1 MSGEERV
8 EPPEILLVV
17 AAPPG
22 HACQMWTGP
31 EPTRCEHDAE
41 YLFVYDGNLD
51 PDVVTRRNAFACADC
66 LPEPDDSAVAVRT
79 DGGIGRGGSDRQE
92 LLRTVRTRR
101 DKVLRFDASEDG
113 GSFTWFVA
121 YYGRYGWS
129 ACRANGEWSDDPTDD
144 DVRYAF
150 DEYDR
155 VELVDRSELPEE
167 VAL

>member
-41 YLFVYDGNLD
+41 YLFVYEGNRD
-51 PDVVTRRNAFACADC
+51 PGIDTRRNAFACADC

-79 DGGIGRGGSDRQE
+79 DGGIERGGSDRCE
-92 LLRTVRTRR
+92 VVETAAGRECAECHARFSPVGENVR
-101 DKVLRFDASEDG
+101 
-113 GSFTWFVA
+113 
-121 YYGRYGWS
+121 
-129 ACRANGEWSDDPTDD
+129 
-144 DVRYAF
+144 
-150 DEYDR
+150 
-155 VELVDRSELPEE
+155 
-167 VAL
+167 